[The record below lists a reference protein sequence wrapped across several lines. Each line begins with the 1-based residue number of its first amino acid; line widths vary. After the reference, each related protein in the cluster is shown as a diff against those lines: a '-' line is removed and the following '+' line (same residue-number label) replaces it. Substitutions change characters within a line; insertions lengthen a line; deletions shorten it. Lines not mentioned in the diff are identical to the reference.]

1 MSKLSIF
8 ENVYTR
14 NFGNGNTFE
23 RYIANLLHHLGFTAE
38 LTGNDD
44 RGVDII
50 AQSDI
55 GDKPKFYIQCKLR
68 NNVIGAEPMQEVY
81 TGWVLRGKDGYPVVI
96 TNNSIT
102 QGARAIAR
110 ELGIEVIGRPEWEE
124 LNLAYR
130 KRKIYNKCRYGL
142 MGMMIAASLQNQTHL
157 HLSAQNLIVPE
168 PKPSIESSQ
177 DTHLE
182 HQKQIIKEK
191 FDTALSCEQEAAQ
204 FEQKASQLRQMSL
217 TLQKE
222 AILKNL
228 DYG

>member
-1 MSKLSIF
+1 MSELSIF

-14 NFGNGNTFE
+14 NFGDGHSFE
-23 RYIANLLHHLGFTAE
+23 RYITNLLHHLNFTAE

-44 RGVDII
+44 RGVNII
-50 AQSDI
+50 AQTDI

-68 NNVIGAEPMQEVY
+68 NNIIGAEPMQEVY
-81 TGWVLRGKDGYPVVI
+81 TGWALRGKDGYPVVI

-110 ELGIEVIGRPEWEE
+110 QLGIEVIGRPEWEE

-130 KRKIYNKCRYGL
+130 KHKIFNKCRYGL
-142 MGMMIAASLQNQTHL
+142 MGMMLAISIQDQVHL
-157 HLSAQNLIVPE
+157 HISEQNLISPE
-168 PKPSIESSQ
+168 PKKLVEQSQ
-177 DTHLE
+177 DTHIE

-191 FDTALSCEQEAAQ
+191 FDIALSYEQEAAQ
-204 FEQKASQLRQMSL
+204 LDLKASQLRQMSL

-222 AILKNL
+222 ATLRNL